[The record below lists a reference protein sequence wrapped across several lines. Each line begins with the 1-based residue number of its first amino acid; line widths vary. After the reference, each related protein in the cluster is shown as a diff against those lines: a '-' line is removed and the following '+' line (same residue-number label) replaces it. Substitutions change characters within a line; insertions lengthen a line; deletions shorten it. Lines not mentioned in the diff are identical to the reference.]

1 MFTIMHKD
9 LIIGAKY
16 WILNFEDNKLS
27 QDIGLPKGYEYMGR
41 FCPDINKQYF
51 VFKSLETKKDL
62 KIYYKQDLKIYYTP
76 GYKDK
81 GYSSYSYIIGLKQS
95 AILTQLVNNLSITKD
110 IKMRRKIRD
119 YLSFVN
125 SLHPEILI

>member
-16 WILNFEDNKLS
+16 WILNFEHNKLS

-41 FCPDINKQYF
+41 FCSNTNKQYF

-62 KIYYKQDLKIYYTP
+62 EIYYTT
-76 GYKDK
+76 GYNVN
-81 GYSSYSYIIGLKQS
+81 GYSTYTYFIGSKRS
-95 AILTQLVNNLSITKD
+95 AIITQLVNILTITKD
-110 IKMRRKIRD
+110 IIMRRKIRA
-119 YLSFVN
+119 YLYFVN
-125 SLHPEILI
+125 SSHPEILI

>member
-1 MFTIMHKD
+1 MFSIMHKD

-16 WILNFEDNKLS
+16 WIVNFEDNKLS

-41 FCPDINKQYF
+41 FCPNTNKQYF

-62 KIYYKQDLKIYYTP
+62 RIHYTT
-76 GYKDK
+76 GYNVN
-81 GYSSYSYIIGLKQS
+81 GYSSYTYIIGSKRS
-95 AILTQLVNNLSITKD
+95 AIIAQLVNILTITKD
-110 IKMRRKIRD
+110 IKMHRKIRD

>member
-1 MFTIMHKD
+1 MHKD

-27 QDIGLPKGYEYMGR
+27 QDIGLPKGYEYIGR

-62 KIYYKQDLKIYYTP
+62 KIYYLC
-76 GYKDK
+76 
-81 GYSSYSYIIGLKQS
+81 
-95 AILTQLVNNLSITKD
+95 
-110 IKMRRKIRD
+110 
-119 YLSFVN
+119 
-125 SLHPEILI
+125 

>member
-62 KIYYKQDLKIYYTP
+62 KIYYTT

-95 AILTQLVNNLSITKD
+95 AIITQLVNNLTITKD

>member
-62 KIYYKQDLKIYYTP
+62 EIYYTT
-76 GYKDK
+76 GYNVN
-81 GYSSYSYIIGLKQS
+81 GYSTYTYFIGSKRS
-95 AILTQLVNNLSITKD
+95 AIITQLVNILTITKD
-110 IKMRRKIRD
+110 IIMRRKIRA
-119 YLSFVN
+119 YLYFVN
-125 SLHPEILI
+125 SSHPEILI

>member
-1 MFTIMHKD
+1 MHKD

-62 KIYYKQDLKIYYTP
+62 KIYYTT

-81 GYSSYSYIIGLKQS
+81 GYLSNTYVIGSKKS
-95 AILTQLVNNLSITKD
+95 AIITQLVNSLTITKD
-110 IKMRRKIRD
+110 IIMRRKIRA

-125 SLHPEILI
+125 SSHPEMLI